1 MKNRAATLFNY
12 AEAVV
17 DGMDLKTLCAFAVD
31 TIVDNLDDYSDK
43 EVIELCKKYDE
54 DNSLGLIE

>member
-43 EVIELCKKYDE
+43 EVIELCKKFDE